1 MTWLRHHFA
10 AFKAAFRHLFKAP
23 GNFFLNVLVV
33 SIALALP
40 FAGLV
45 VLENVRP
52 VSEQLV
58 VKPEISVFMKLSA
71 SREQSDAVAPEIR
84 KILKANNSQ
93 AQIVFIPKEKAL
105 DTLKD
110 KTGLEDVLATLGT
123 NPLPDSYVVTLTG
136 IEHAMDASIVDVIT
150 GKLQNL
156 DNVDVVQIDSAWVK
170 RLAALL
176 HILRL
181 VLLFMAVSLGA
192 VVVAVVFNTIRL
204 QVMTQADEIE
214 VSRLFGATHAYIH
227 RPFYY
232 TGALLGFLAGALA
245 LALVVLGLQ
254 PLNTSIANFAHLYA
268 SEFALSPPSWLVT
281 VILLAASALLGL
293 LGALISVR
301 RHLARFS

>member
-1 MTWLRHHFA
+1 MTWLRHHLA
-10 AFKAAFRHLFKAP
+10 AFQAALRHLFKAP

-58 VKPEISVFMKLSA
+58 VKPEISVFMKLDA
-71 SREQSDAVAPEIR
+71 TREQSDAITPKIQ
-84 KILKANNSQ
+84 KILKDNDSK
-93 AQIVFIPKEKAL
+93 AQIVFIPREKAL
-105 DTLKD
+105 DTLKN

-123 NPLPDSYVVTLTG
+123 NPLPDSFVVTLTG
-136 IEHAMDASIVDVIT
+136 FEHAMDATSVDKIT
-150 GKLQNL
+150 EQLKKL
-156 DNVDVVQIDSAWVK
+156 DHVDVVQIDSAWVK

-181 VLLFMAVSLGA
+181 VLLFLAVSLGA

-204 QVMTQADEIE
+204 QVMTQSDEIE

-232 TGALLGFLAGALA
+232 TGALLGLFAGMLA
-245 LALVVLGLQ
+245 LILVVLGLQ
-254 PLNTSIANFAHLYA
+254 PLNESIANFAHLYA
-268 SEFALSPPSWLVT
+268 SEFALAPPSWSVT
-281 VILLAASALLGL
+281 LALLAASAFLGL
-293 LGALISVR
+293 LGALLSVR
-301 RHLARFS
+301 RHLARLS